1 MSYARTVSAAAIA
14 LLAITASTHAQII
27 NGNFES
33 GNTGFTSDYA
43 FRVVSDGSNVHQYG
57 VTHTS
62 FEWTQF
68 WSTITADHT
77 TGTSTGLFLIADVG
91 PSGAIWQ
98 QTVAVSQNTSYDF
111 GAWLSTWTPFTPA
124 TLAVEIN
131 GTVITNWTGPA
142 GATWTQYSTAWNSGA
157 SSSAIIRLYATSFF
171 QPGDD
176 IAIDDITLVAV
187 PAPASAS
194 LILSAAALSGRRRR
208 R

>member
-1 MSYARTVSAAAIA
+1 MSHFQASAISAAALISM
-14 LLAITASTHAQII
+14 TAAAPAAII
-27 NGNFES
+27 NGDFES
-33 GNTGFTSDYA
+33 GNTGFTSDYV
-43 FRVVSDGSNVHQYG
+43 FRTVSDGANIQQYG

-68 WSTITADHT
+68 WNTITADHT
-77 TGTSTGLFLIADVG
+77 TGTSAGLFLIADVG

-98 QTVAVSQNTSYDF
+98 QTVAVDAFTAYNF
-111 GAWLSTWTPFTPA
+111 GAWLATWTPFPAA

-131 GTVITNWTGPA
+131 GSVLTNWAGPA
-142 GATWTQYSTAWNSGA
+142 GATWTEYSTPWNSGA
-157 SSSAIIRLYATSFF
+157 ATSATIRLYATQFF

-187 PAPASAS
+187 PTPGTAMLP
-194 LILSAAALSGRRRR
+194 LLLSAAAVRRRR